1 MYTPKIVVLDKDLK
15 PLRKFNAVKYGG
27 SPKHANYFKDP
38 AQIMDMLRDVV
49 RYVAPDVKVP
59 GGTVPEVEAD
69 IEPDL

>member
-1 MYTPKIVVLDKDLK
+1 MK

-59 GGTVPEVEAD
+59 GGTVPDVEPD

>member
-1 MYTPKIVVLDKDLK
+1 MYTPKIVVLDKNLK

-27 SPKHANYFKDP
+27 DPKHRNYFSDP

-49 RYVAPDVKVP
+49 RHVAPDVKVP
-59 GGTVPEVEAD
+59 GGTVPEVEPD